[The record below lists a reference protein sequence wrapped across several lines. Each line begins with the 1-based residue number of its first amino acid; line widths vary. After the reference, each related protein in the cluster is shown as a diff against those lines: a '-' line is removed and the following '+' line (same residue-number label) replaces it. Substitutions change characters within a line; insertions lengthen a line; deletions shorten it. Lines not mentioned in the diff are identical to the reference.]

1 MQKAIKKS
9 LGDQTANT
17 ITAVTNFMRL
27 VGLGKYSSDATFQK
41 KVGASKSFKEYASGK
56 YSGAAKIFEKLAPGR
71 DVNQDVKKA
80 LQEQK
85 KRLQELKKKYA
96 GSGLT
101 GGKTFLETAADWA
114 ASALKFYNNIAQKAP
129 DFYDVLNAPA
139 TENLL
144 KQIPGGPPSNTGK
157 EIAKAIKFVFPNV
170 GSGKGGAACCENCRG
185 GGIMEDMGRAFGLPQ
200 AEVKSGIVKKGGR
213 RGAGIM
219 EDIAKAFGVPQ
230 TEVVTRMQAVKTGS
244 GILEDMGRAFGLPQA
259 AQMEVRALQPSQ
271 ALGMFKG
278 GRKPSAYAMF
288 VKEFAAKNPG
298 PNLMKRAGE
307 AWRSQK

>member
-1 MQKAIKKS
+1 ME
-9 LGDQTANT
+9 D
-17 ITAVTNFMRL
+17 
-27 VGLGKYSSDATFQK
+27 
-41 KVGASKSFKEYASGK
+41 
-56 YSGAAKIFEKLAPGR
+56 
-71 DVNQDVKKA
+71 
-80 LQEQK
+80 
-85 KRLQELKKKYA
+85 
-96 GSGLT
+96 
-101 GGKTFLETAADWA
+101 
-114 ASALKFYNNIAQKAP
+114 
-129 DFYDVLNAPA
+129 
-139 TENLL
+139 
-144 KQIPGGPPSNTGK
+144 
-157 EIAKAIKFVFPNV
+157 IAKA
-170 GSGKGGAACCENCRG
+170 
-185 GGIMEDMGRAFGLPQ
+185 FGVPQ
-200 AEVKSGIVKKGGR
+200 AEVVTRMQAVKGGR